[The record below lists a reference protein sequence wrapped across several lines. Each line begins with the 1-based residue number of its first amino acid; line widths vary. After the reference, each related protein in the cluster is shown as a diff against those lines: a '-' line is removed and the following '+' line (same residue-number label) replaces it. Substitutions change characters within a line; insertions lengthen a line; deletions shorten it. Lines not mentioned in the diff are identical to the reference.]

1 LTQAQLLDAADA
13 WPARRAGVLAGTP
26 VMLAVAGIGKANMAA
41 ATASIHA
48 TNRPGAVLLVGIG
61 GAYPGSAGRD
71 ALGIGSVSVAESEY
85 DLDLGVGAGPEW
97 RGLDTLGFPAV
108 PTDPPTYNR
117 VPCHAAAS
125 RAVAD
130 AVGCVLLPFATS
142 DSVTADA
149 ASATRIAAATGAA
162 VESMEGAA
170 AAQVC
175 LRLGLPFVELR
186 GVSNAV
192 GVRDK
197 SAWRVPQAIEAASA
211 AALLAVRALAAL

>member
-1 LTQAQLLDAADA
+1 MTAVRVLGAEA
-13 WPARRAGVLAGTP
+13 WPAWRAGELAGTS
-26 VMLAVAGIGKANMAA
+26 VVLAAAGIGKANMAA
-41 ATASIHA
+41 AIASISVTH
-48 TNRPGAVLLVGIG
+48 RPAAVLLVGIG
-61 GAYPGSAGRD
+61 GAYPGTAARD
-71 ALGIGSVSVAESEY
+71 ALDIGSVAVAVSEF
-85 DLDLGVGAGPEW
+85 DLDLGVGEGADW
-97 RGLDTLGFPAV
+97 RGLETLGFPAV
-108 PTDPPTYNR
+108 ATDPPTYNL
-117 VPCHAAAS
+117 VPCHPAAS

-130 AVGCVLLPFATS
+130 AVGCPLLPFATS

-149 ASATRIAAATGAA
+149 TAAARIAATTGAA

-175 LRLGLPFVELR
+175 LGLGLPFVEVR